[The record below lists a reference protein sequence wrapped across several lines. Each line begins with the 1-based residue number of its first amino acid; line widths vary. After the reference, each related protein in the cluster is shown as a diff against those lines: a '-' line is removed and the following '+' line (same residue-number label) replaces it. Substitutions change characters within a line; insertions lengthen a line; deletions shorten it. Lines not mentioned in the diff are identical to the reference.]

1 MKKPN
6 VDPEICQEPRP
17 GLPYIDSS
25 NVFALFSHGVDKKQ
39 EPSENTEQY
48 FASLL
53 SKKNL
58 KTVLVD
64 IRFIRLMST
73 NY

>member
-25 NVFALFSHGVDKKQ
+25 NVFAQFSHGVDKKQ

-48 FASLL
+48 FAFFS
-53 SKKNL
+53 
-58 KTVLVD
+58 TVVQMAENISED
-64 IRFIRLMST
+64 FQPIT
-73 NY
+73 NP